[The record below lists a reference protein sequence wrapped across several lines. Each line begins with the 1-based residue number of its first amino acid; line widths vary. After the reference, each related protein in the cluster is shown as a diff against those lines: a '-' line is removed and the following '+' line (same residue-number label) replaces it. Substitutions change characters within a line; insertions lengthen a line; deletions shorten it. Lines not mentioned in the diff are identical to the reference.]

1 MRAALSPIIAVSSK
15 KFSTAGNSTVLLTW
29 PEVGVGQ
36 CGGARECRRVIAE
49 PRLEGEVDVRRG
61 KVGESGAGRTGK
73 HNDPEV

>member
-1 MRAALSPIIAVSSK
+1 M
-15 KFSTAGNSTVLLTW
+15 LLTW

-61 KVGESGAGRTGK
+61 KVGESGGKVGESGAGRTGK

>member
-1 MRAALSPIIAVSSK
+1 M
-15 KFSTAGNSTVLLTW
+15 LLTW
-29 PEVGVGQ
+29 PEVGVSQ
-36 CGGARECRRVIAE
+36 CGGARECRCVIAE